1 MTRMDACP
9 RPSLI
14 GVLVLLF
21 GLWAPPPVAAGF
33 KAGAEAAL
41 HEEFDT
47 ALREWL
53 PLAKAGD
60 ERAQYNIGL
69 LYEHGRG
76 VPRDLQEA
84 FKWYQ
89 RAAERGAVPAQHNLG
104 TMYAS
109 GAAVK
114 RDLVQAY
121 KWFHIAA
128 VAGFELAVDALQ
140 KAPQLLTPEE
150 LDEARALAVQWIEN
164 FTPEIGT

>member
-1 MTRMDACP
+1 MTPVKLGLR
-9 RPSLI
+9 SLFT
-14 GVLVLLF
+14 GVLVLLL
-21 GLWAPPPVAAGF
+21 GLWAPSPVAADF
-33 KAGAEAAL
+33 KAGADAAL
-41 HEEFDT
+41 REEFDT

-69 LYEHGRG
+69 MYEHGRG
-76 VPRDLQEA
+76 VPRDLQKA

-104 TMYAS
+104 AMYAS
-109 GAAVK
+109 GEAVK

-128 VAGFELAVDALQ
+128 VTGFELAVDAVN
-140 KAPQLLTPEE
+140 KAPQLLPPEE
-150 LDEARALAVQWIEN
+150 LGEARSLAIQWIDN